1 MPAWPIRISN
11 CWHRQS
17 CVLRSALGRLTWV
30 ESVTV
35 RNTVIGTALN
45 VDTDFHCCTGCLGE
59 CYSKSSCTF
68 LHKLHDTAVKKMH
81 CQACLMPLRRV
92 QGENLHPSG
101 PGWRQCEFKNRD
113 CVRKFLVLA
122 SQGVDIKVV
131 LPAHFPRTGPEDAM
145 LWAFEAGPASP
156 KVV

>member
-1 MPAWPIRISN
+1 
-11 CWHRQS
+11 
-17 CVLRSALGRLTWV
+17 
-30 ESVTV
+30 
-35 RNTVIGTALN
+35 
-45 VDTDFHCCTGCLGE
+45 
-59 CYSKSSCTF
+59 
-68 LHKLHDTAVKKMH
+68 
-81 CQACLMPLRRV
+81 MPLRRV

-145 LWAFEAGPASP
+145 LWAFEARPASP
-156 KVV
+156 PNIVLFVAALLGLV